1 MKTTIVDY
9 IGKYGP
15 GVLVKIGLIDGS
27 KYYDAIFFYTENKM
41 WITMDH
47 DYVKENGPIQ
57 EHEEYLDILNDLI
70 NKVDPHEK
78 IYEQLDE
85 YQHKDIGDQS

>member
-9 IGKYGP
+9 IGKYGH

-41 WITMDH
+41 WITMDD

>member
-15 GVLVKIGLIDGS
+15 GVLVKIGLIDEA

-41 WITMDH
+41 WITMDD

-85 YQHKDIGDQS
+85 YQHKDIGDQG